1 MKNSGLIEIILSA
14 AVVILAVILVNP
26 AGFWMPNMVTISLVL
41 LLVVVFAVFAG
52 FIWKE
57 QTRDE
62 REVLHRMMAGRIGYL
77 FGAAALV
84 VAIVVEGFAHRVDPW
99 LVIALTA
106 ATMILL
112 DRVYGLDRVLV
123 GKQ

>member
-26 AGFWMPNMVTISLVL
+26 VGFWMPNMVTISLVL

-62 REVLHRMMAGRIGYL
+62 REVLHRMIAGRIGYL

-106 ATMILL
+106 M
-112 DRVYGLDRVLV
+112 VV
-123 GKQ
+123 GKAIGSWYSKKRY